1 MNNILNKA
9 IITKVDNV
17 TRVDFIKAK
26 EHAKYNPDEL
36 EILKAELEKWQN
48 ENNRLKKQLRIIKT
62 LSKHKIT
69 NIEDIYK
76 IEIEKDA
83 KLLSDNLAEIIFLN
97 FLPDETLLKSSW
109 DYQKLIDDFNNEL
122 EYTQKAI
129 RTFENIIKN
138 VEQNNKLLPTPRILT
153 TLSQGKEQ
161 KIKLGTYYKRS
172 KLAIENLTLA
182 LRKFAPDIYNEKLT
196 NCTQQELDDFILENS
211 QEIITYVNG
220 AYLNILEDRGF
231 TALRYFAVKAFNE
244 KLVES
249 PDSEITV
256 TPSDIY
262 KLAGIRYTESSKG
275 YDTKQRR
282 AIKNA
287 ITNPEG
293 NLRKPI
299 HIEVPQN
306 HKDGN
311 AISSSNFITEINW
324 RDEKKQVIFKIPSLF
339 FANFENKPDY
349 YPDDVIGRN
358 RLMNSRDQGFKEEKL
373 YRLHQYI
380 ASTLIDKLSFNVTTL
395 LERSKLITYVN
406 KGNITL
412 ALLKLQEYLDLMYEQ
427 KTLLKNK
434 PVKTSSKTDKYGKYE
449 LERL

>member
-26 EHAKYNPDEL
+26 EHAKYNLDEL

-69 NIEDIYK
+69 DIEDIYK
-76 IEIEKDA
+76 IEVEKDA
-83 KLLSDNLAEIIFLN
+83 KLLSANVAEIIFLN
-97 FLPDETLLKSSW
+97 FLPDKTLLKSSW
-109 DYQKLIDDFNNEL
+109 DYQKLIDDFNNEF

-161 KIKLGTYYKRS
+161 KIKLGIYYKRS

-182 LRKFAPDIYNEKLT
+182 LKKFAPDIYNEKLT
-196 NCTQQELDDFILENS
+196 KCTKKELEDFIVNNS
-211 QEIITYVNG
+211 EQIITYVNG
-220 AYLNILEDRGF
+220 AYLNILQDRGF
-231 TALRYFAVKAFNE
+231 TALRYLAVKAFNK

-262 KLAGIRYTESSKG
+262 KLAGIRYTESKG

-282 AIKNA
+282 AIKDA

-311 AISSSNFITEINW
+311 AISSSNFITEVNW
-324 RDEKKQVIFKIPSLF
+324 SDEKNQVIFKIPSLF

-380 ASTLIDKLSFNVTTL
+380 ASSLRDKAPFNVITL
-395 LERSKLITYVN
+395 LERSGLITYLK
-406 KGNITL
+406 KGNKTK
-412 ALLKLQEYLDLMYEQ
+412 ALSKLQEYLDLMYEQ

-434 PVKTSSKTDKYGKYE
+434 PIKTNSQSDEYGKYE